1 VGFQQSLLLRR
12 TPQGITQTRS
22 TPVFHYKSNGAQ
34 GTRQLLPQEIK
45 AINKKQ
51 YWMEES
57 NHMGHTLKGEASAL
71 LLFLF
76 LLALYDVFVNI
87 NRGNGGASGNEKYG
101 YDNKKVGP

>member
-1 VGFQQSLLLRR
+1 
-12 TPQGITQTRS
+12 
-22 TPVFHYKSNGAQ
+22 
-34 GTRQLLPQEIK
+34 
-45 AINKKQ
+45 
-51 YWMEES
+51 MEES

-71 LLFLF
+71 LFFLF